1 MVLALTLR
9 HRLLLHLMCCYV
21 HCAACG
27 VGGCATVVGI
37 MLELAEDP
45 EAASN
50 EFINTIWDV
59 MPTVESVRLKELV
72 PV

>member
-1 MVLALTLR
+1 
-9 HRLLLHLMCCYV
+9 
-21 HCAACG
+21 
-27 VGGCATVVGI
+27 